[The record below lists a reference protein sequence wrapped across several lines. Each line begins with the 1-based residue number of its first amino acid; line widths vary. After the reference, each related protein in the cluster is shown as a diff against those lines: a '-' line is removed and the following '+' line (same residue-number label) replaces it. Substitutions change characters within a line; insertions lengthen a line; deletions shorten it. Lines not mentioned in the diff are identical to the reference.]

1 LVVVASLITLLY
13 VFIFKLKI
21 KSISQYIFILV
32 CSGLYAYFTIKLR
45 RYPEEA
51 IHLLEYGLLSYFIFK
66 ALSHRIQD
74 WTVYITALLFAL
86 FIGTL
91 DEFIQWIMPR
101 RYWGYG
107 DIRINVLAS
116 GLFLLAVWKGIRPQ
130 IICKPLKKISVNM
143 LAGILSFNVIF
154 LGLCLSNTPSTVK
167 RYTATFNNLL
177 WLRNEEPMTEYGY
190 KYKDPDIG
198 FFYSRLTLEELRE
211 TDLNNGEEF
220 GKILRPNNSTKRADK
235 SLIEIYTPYTS
246 SFLYEFLL
254 HILRRDN
261 DFRKLKNTDS
271 PDEKI
276 EISNAAYRE
285 NLLIEKYFQKTL
297 KHSGLKWPDKKIG
310 DLQKTSS
317 LQEINY
323 ISGAGQMITAFSL
336 KTVWAIILFILIIVL
351 ISAVVWKRKLSVD

>member
-1 LVVVASLITLLY
+1 
-13 VFIFKLKI
+13 
-21 KSISQYIFILV
+21 
-32 CSGLYAYFTIKLR
+32 
-45 RYPEEA
+45 
-51 IHLLEYGLLSYFIFK
+51 
-66 ALSHRIQD
+66 
-74 WTVYITALLFAL
+74 
-86 FIGTL
+86 
-91 DEFIQWIMPR
+91 
-101 RYWGYG
+101 
-107 DIRINVLAS
+107 
-116 GLFLLAVWKGIRPQ
+116 
-130 IICKPLKKISVNM
+130 
-143 LAGILSFNVIF
+143 
-154 LGLCLSNTPSTVK
+154 
-167 RYTATFNNLL
+167 
-177 WLRNEEPMTEYGY
+177 
-190 KYKDPDIG
+190 
-198 FFYSRLTLEELRE
+198 LTLEELRE